1 MNTKQVFLSGGT
13 AAIVVILAFL
23 AAAGRLPPQKFAIG
37 CLSIM
42 TLAILGWWFIL
53 LRSKPTDADIR
64 AKSAALVPRSKKG
77 KLTVVAGLLCWLI
90 ISLWVTRGEY
100 WLARVV
106 GAAFL
111 SLLLI
116 GAVIRAR
123 K

>member
-1 MNTKQVFLSGGT
+1 MNTKTGFLTGGT
-13 AAIVVILAFL
+13 AAIVVILAFF

-37 CLSIM
+37 CLSVM
-42 TLAILGWWFIL
+42 ALAVLVWCIL
-53 LRSKPTDADIR
+53 LRSTPTHADIR
-64 AKSAALVPRSKKG
+64 ARSAALVPRSKKG

-100 WLARVV
+100 WLARVA
-106 GAAFL
+106 GATIL